1 MVTINKIIITI
12 NICIFVFL
20 IYVSSKINLIS
31 YFRPSVTSSYYVE
44 KQTLFDN
51 LPSSKNAIY
60 FLGDSLTDGCEW
72 NELLS
77 NNNIKNRGLN
87 GDSTQ
92 GVLNR
97 LNQITKSKPQKV
109 FIMIGIND
117 LLGNIETNIVLDN
130 YQKIIQTIKTD
141 SPKTKIY
148 LESIL
153 PMNFELD
160 KTKRPI
166 TNQNISDFN
175 NKLKDFSDN
184 STIFY
189 IDLYSKFLDSSNQ
202 LDKQYTL
209 DGIHLNGQGYLIWK
223 NEISKYISK

>member
-1 MVTINKIIITI
+1 MVTINKILIAI

-20 IYVSSKINLIS
+20 IYISSKSNLIS
-31 YFRPSVTSSYYVE
+31 YFKPSVTSSYYIE
-44 KQTLFDN
+44 RQTLFDK
-51 LPSSKNAIY
+51 LSSSKNTIY
-60 FLGDSLTDGCEW
+60 FLGDSLTDDCEW

-77 NNNIKNRGLN
+77 NSNIKNRGIN

-97 LNQITKSKPQKV
+97 LNQITPSKPQKI

-117 LLGNIETNIVLDN
+117 LLGNIETNIILDN
-130 YQKIIQTIKTD
+130 YQKIIKTIRTD
-141 SPKTKIY
+141 SLKTKIY
-148 LESIL
+148 IESIL
-153 PMNFELD
+153 PINFELD

-166 TNQNISDFN
+166 TNQDISDFN

-184 STIFY
+184 SNIFY

-202 LDKQYTL
+202 LDKQYTI
-209 DGIHLNGQGYLIWK
+209 DGIHLNGNGYLIWK
-223 NEISKYISK
+223 NEVSKYINK

>member
-1 MVTINKIIITI
+1 MVTINKILIAI

-77 NNNIKNRGLN
+77 SNNIKNRGLN

-97 LNQITKSKPQKV
+97 LNQLTKSKPQKI

-148 LESIL
+148 IESIL
-153 PMNFELD
+153 PMNFEID

-166 TNQNISDFN
+166 TNQDISDFN
-175 NKLKDFSDN
+175 KKLKDFSDN

-223 NEISKYISK
+223 NEVSKYVSK